1 MKVKADRDES
11 SPYAAMLAAQDVAAR
26 CKELGITALHI
37 KIRATGGTFLQ
48 CVLSRSNLTRYRQR
62 HQDPRPW
69 RPVRPPRPRPL
80 RHENRPHRGCYSHSL
95 RLHPSEGRSPWSP
108 FVETCVA
115 SLLSCRPL
123 RACVAGL
130 EAAKLGVLPVNMD
143 GINAKNGLFA
153 WSSIFSYPKLKMFL
167 FGCVVV
173 CLGYMNQ

>member
-1 MKVKADRDES
+1 MTSLRPTPPCWLPRTS
-11 SPYAAMLAAQDVAAR
+11 LLAARSSASLLCTSRSVLPAVR
-26 CKELGITALHI
+26 
-37 KIRATGGTFLQ
+37 FLQ
-48 CVLSRSNLTRYRQR
+48 LFNAYYRSNLTRYRQR

-80 RHENRPHRGCYSHSL
+80 RHENRPHRGRYSHSL